1 MVISKRER
9 YIVIATLAAAG
20 LLLIDRVVY
29 SPLMVQWNDIETRT
43 DARRVELIDTN
54 KLIKESREKSRQ
66 WSAMSGKRLPRNASE
81 AESQILNSVRE
92 WASEARLPPLSAVKP
107 ERSEKEKDFY
117 KMTFRATASGSMAQV
132 SRFLYYIQ
140 TSSVPA
146 RITDVTITSRKEGTD
161 ELTLN
166 LGIATIYPVPESEK
180 TRPALQQTAA
190 LDGREVLR

>member
-9 YIVIATLAAAG
+9 YIVVATLAAAV
-20 LLLIDRVVY
+20 LLLLDWLVY
-29 SPLMVQWNDIETRT
+29 TPLMARWADIDSRT
-43 DARRVELIDTN
+43 DARRVELIDAN

-66 WSAMSGKRLPRNASE
+66 WSAMSGKRLPRDASE
-81 AESQILNSVRE
+81 AESQILSSVRD
-92 WASEARLPPLSAVKP
+92 WASDSRLSLSAVKP
-107 ERSEKEKDFY
+107 ERNEKEKDFY
-117 KMTFRATASGSMAQV
+117 KITFRATASGSMSQV
-132 SRFLYYIQ
+132 SRFLYQVQ

-180 TRPALQQTAA
+180 TRPAVQQTAA
-190 LDGREVLR
+190 LSMREVMR